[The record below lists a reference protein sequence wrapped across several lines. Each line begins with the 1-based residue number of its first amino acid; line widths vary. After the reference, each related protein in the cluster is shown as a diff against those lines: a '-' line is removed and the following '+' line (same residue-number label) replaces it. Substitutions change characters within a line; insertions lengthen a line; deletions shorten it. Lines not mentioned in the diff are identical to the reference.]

1 MRPKLSIPAQI
12 KDMKE
17 AGITF
22 DIFSENEAARYL
34 DLQTYY
40 FRVKSYAK
48 NYEKYLTTDKQG
60 QYINLDFAYLV
71 DLSEIDSLLR
81 ELVLK
86 MTLTLEHYLKV
97 KLLSDFNASH
107 EDGYDIIIELFN
119 MQPELKTKIEEEKVN
134 TSTSNELITKYK
146 DNWAIWNIV
155 EVISLGSLSELYN
168 LFYSRNNIKHP
179 YTVMLHPIRMIR
191 NAAAHDNCLINRLR
205 PPYSRNIT
213 PSYDLR
219 VELMQEAGIS
229 KKAIDNKLFHPL
241 IHDFSTLMYVFSRIV
256 PESSH
261 NRIYSE
267 IDYLFNTRMIL
278 NKDYYSKNNVIKSS
292 YEILSQVISY
302 YIKTEEVE
310 ETEIQDEEAEI

>member
-40 FRVKSYAK
+40 FRIKSYAK

-155 EVISLGSLSELYN
+155 EVISLGSLSELYA
-168 LFYSRNNIKHP
+168 LFYTRNKSNSSYIN
-179 YTVMLHPIRMIR
+179 MLHPVRMLR
-191 NAAAHDNCLINRLR
+191 NAAAHSNCLLNRLR
-205 PPYSRNIT
+205 PPYSRDIT
-213 PSYDLR
+213 PNYELR
-219 VELMQEAGIS
+219 SEMLNQIGIS
-229 KKAIDNKLFHPL
+229 KKSLDNKFSHPL
-241 IHDFSTLMYVFSRIV
+241 IYDFSALLFLFSRIV
-256 PESSH
+256 PPDVQTGTYNELI
-261 NRIYSE
+261 N
-267 IDYLFNTRMIL
+267 LFNNRMIK
-278 NKDYYSKNNVIKSS
+278 NKEFYSKNSTIVSS
-292 YEILSQVISY
+292 YDFMKKVISY
-302 YIKTEEVE
+302 YCTPTSEN
-310 ETEIQDEEAEI
+310 T